1 MIGSGAFISN
11 CGKLRKASSL
21 RSRLVTLTPAT
32 HTNQTF
38 RSDRG
43 WLSTRIFLILVVTLG
58 IIAFTGCSKKKEVM
72 VPDLQSQPDLDH
84 AEKALIAAGL
94 KPGNISG
101 TPGPGAYVV
110 SQKPA
115 AGQQVAP
122 DSTVDLVVE
131 VPIAVPT
138 LTSSNLTDA
147 VTQLQGLG
155 LKVGFVKKS
164 SFNPF
169 GTAKIEQQEPAPNSP
184 MRSGGVVTL
193 TVSTPHDFGGLLGLV
208 SKEPAYQNL
217 KPEYKNVLDAF
228 LGNPSTPRSME
239 PGPAPPTQ

>member
-11 CGKLRKASSL
+11 CAKLGKASSL
-21 RSRLVTLTPAT
+21 RSRLVSLTPAA

-38 RSDRG
+38 CSDRG
-43 WLSTRIFLILVVTLG
+43 WLPRCIFLMLVVTLG
-58 IIAFTGCSKKKEVM
+58 MIALTGCTKKAEV
-72 VPDLQSQPDLDH
+72 VAPDLQQQPDLDQ
-84 AEKALIAAGL
+84 AEKALTAAGL
-94 KPGNISG
+94 KTGNISG

-115 AGQQVAP
+115 AGQQVA
-122 DSTVDLVVE
+122 SGSAVDLVVE
-131 VPIAVPT
+131 VPMAVPT

-169 GTAKIEQQEPAPNSP
+169 GTAKIEQQEPAANSL
-184 MRSGGVVTL
+184 MRRGGVVTL